1 MSFNITYLYFDKK
14 ALISFQTDFY
24 QTIFFLLNEMYT
36 KKNEVKKKNEK
47 ENISQFT
54 WKIYNKKKKKLHELW
69 FALLQAYQNKKTE

>member
-54 WKIYNKKKKKLHELW
+54 WKIYNNKKKKI
-69 FALLQAYQNKKTE
+69 T